1 MLRTY
6 TVQPGAESEAL
17 WYSVVF
23 NPALHDV
30 PACIPRRRFTEV
42 RRCGWSSALIAY
54 ENLEYT
60 DLRTYPARK
69 LDLPI
74 YKTVFAFQVEGTAT
88 PIVSRR
94 VSGYFHVNFR
104 PLPRIYVTILTGLY
118 NRRSG

>member
-1 MLRTY
+1 MR
-6 TVQPGAESEAL
+6 QCG
-17 WYSVVF
+17 
-23 NPALHDV
+23 
-30 PACIPRRRFTEV
+30 RFSGLV
-42 RRCGWSSALIAY
+42 AY

-74 YKTVFAFQVEGTAT
+74 YKAVFAFQVEGTTT

-104 PLPRIYVTILTGLY
+104 PPPRIYVTILTGLY